1 MVSRGGGVARPARSR
16 GRMGPRG
23 GRCRLQRSSGHTSH
37 DLSTRRE
44 IVLGSLG
51 RNEARRRSRN
61 TSRGRRAEAVRSSG
75 SAAVSV
81 GVLPA
86 FLPDEAKD
94 VEEKEARDAIMR
106 IEQRQLSG
114 ERKMVASFIGPG
126 TRGTRDEKE
135 ANSGGG
141 AAQSKLSLVLLHGFD
156 SSCLERRRLMT
167 QLDTQGLDEVDVYAL
182 DIFGWGFSGTSSD
195 GSLDG
200 IETDDDGDYGP
211 DAKRAYLS
219 KFIAQVVRGGGGH
232 GADTGGADESE
243 ETSGTK
249 VQHRVIVV
257 GASLGGAVAL
267 DLAVN
272 EPDTVDGLVLINAQG
287 YIEGVGNMA
296 KMPTIVAREGL
307 RLLRSWP
314 LRWYANKIA
323 YYDPKT
329 FATADAL
336 RVGRLHCVRPE
347 WMRASLSFMNS
358 GGYSTASRIP
368 DVACPALIVW
378 GREDRILSPSYAEK
392 FLKDLRQSELAWIEQ
407 AGHVPHLEQPT
418 HVADAILSFCR
429 SLSE

>member
-1 MVSRGGGVARPARSR
+1 M
-16 GRMGPRG
+16 
-23 GRCRLQRSSGHTSH
+23 SG
-37 DLSTRRE
+37 
-44 IVLGSLG
+44 
-51 RNEARRRSRN
+51 
-61 TSRGRRAEAVRSSG
+61 
-75 SAAVSV
+75 AVS
-81 GVLPA
+81 VLPA
-86 FLPDEAKD
+86 FLPDEARN
-94 VEEKEARDAIMR
+94 VEEKEAREALMR
-106 IEQRQLSG
+106 IEQRELGG
-114 ERKMVASFIGPG
+114 EKKMFASFIGPG
-126 TRGTRDEKE
+126 TRSACDEKQS
-135 ANSGGG
+135 NNGGGG
-141 AAQSKLSLVLLHGFD
+141 AEAAKLSLVLLHGFD
-156 SSCLERRRLMT
+156 SSCLEWRRLMP
-167 QLDTQGLDEVDVYAL
+167 QLDAMGADQVDVYAL

-200 IETDDDGDYGP
+200 NESDADGDYGP

-219 KFIAQVVRGGGGH
+219 KFIAQVVRGGR
-232 GADTGGADESE
+232 GAKKGEGEDRG
-243 ETSGTK
+243 ETSSK
-249 VQHRVIVV
+249 HHRVVIV

-272 EPDTVDGLVLINAQG
+272 EPSTVDGLVLINAQG

-296 KMPTIVAREGL
+296 KMPKIVAREGL

-358 GGYSTASRIP
+358 GGYATASRIP
-368 DVACPALIVW
+368 EVACPALVVW

-392 FLKDLRQSELAWIEQ
+392 FLKDLRQSELAWIDR

-429 SLSE
+429 SLSK